1 MTSPLSLTVP
11 CASGDRLQLEFIF
24 REGRYRQTISLTDP
38 SGVLLDQWEETSD
51 SADEDWPASPP
62 IQQLS
67 LESIQDRPTL
77 LGVGQAGKSHWSIS
91 VETIEG
97 DTGETLRFDVACR
110 VRALPNWLGSTY
122 RRTDAVASQTA
133 RLGLTNE
140 STEVKPAQDLL
151 TCVCT
156 IKPESV
162 TKYPATLRWS
172 YRITHPSP
180 LL

>member
-1 MTSPLSLTVP
+1 MSSPLSLTVP
-11 CASGDRLQLEFIF
+11 CTSGDRLQLEFVF
-24 REGRYRQTISLTDP
+24 REGRYRQTISMIDP
-38 SGVLLDQWEETSD
+38 SGVLLDQWEDASE

-67 LESIQDRPTL
+67 LESIHDRLTL

-91 VETIEG
+91 VETIEIA
-97 DTGETLRFDVACR
+97 GEEALRFDVACR
-110 VRALPNWLGSTY
+110 VRALPTWLGTTY
-122 RRTDAVASQTA
+122 RRTDAVISQTA
-133 RLGLTNE
+133 RLQLTNE
-140 STEVKPAQDLL
+140 STEVEPSHDSL
-151 TCVCT
+151 TCACM

-162 TKYPATLRWS
+162 TKYPATFRWA

>member
-11 CASGDRLQLEFIF
+11 CASGDRLQLEFVF
-24 REGRYRQTISLTDP
+24 REGRYRQTISLTGP
-38 SGVLLDQWEETSD
+38 TGILLDQWEDTSE
-51 SADEDWPASPP
+51 SPDEDWPASPP

-91 VETIEG
+91 VEMLEG
-97 DTGETLRFDVACR
+97 DTGEALRFDVACR
-110 VRALPNWLGSTY
+110 VRSLPTWLGTTY
-122 RRTDAVASQTA
+122 RRTDAVASQPA
-133 RLGLTNE
+133 KLGLANE
-140 STEVKPAQDLL
+140 STEVNAAPDSL

-162 TKYPATLRWS
+162 TKYPATFRWS